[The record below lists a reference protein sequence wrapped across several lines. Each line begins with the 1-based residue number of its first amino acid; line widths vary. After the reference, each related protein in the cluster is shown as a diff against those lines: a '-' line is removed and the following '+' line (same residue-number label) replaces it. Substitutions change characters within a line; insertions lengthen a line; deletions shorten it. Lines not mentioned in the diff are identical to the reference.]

1 MPNSTTHPIKIK
13 TMTTLTTTQQDLINQ
28 IITEFVN
35 HNQASEVKK
44 TKSLLGV
51 DEIIDSVKRK
61 NAEILRIKEHN
72 KAVFRALEPIFVEN
86 YNSLYQEMNALGLNL
101 LCSLDW
107 SETYD
112 GRRHVSIRVSMF
124 SDRRSDLDF
133 YFDAKVT
140 GSYLQWEG
148 KALPNTI
155 VLHPVLLYSYNSEDF
170 TFEKLCK
177 HPGFRHRI
185 KSMYEKKVK

>member
-1 MPNSTTHPIKIK
+1 
-13 TMTTLTTTQQDLINQ
+13 MTTLTTTQQNLINQ
-28 IITEFVN
+28 IITEFIN

-61 NAEILRIKEHN
+61 NAEILRTKEHN
-72 KAVFRALEPIFVEN
+72 KAVFRALEPIFDEN
-86 YNSLYQEMNALGLNL
+86 YEALSEEMEALGLNL
-101 LCSLDW
+101 KYTHGW
-107 SETYD
+107 SETHD

-124 SDRRSDLDF
+124 GDDRRSDLDF

-148 KALPNTI
+148 QAVPSTVI
-155 VLHPVLLYSYNSEDF
+155 LHPVLLYSYGNADF
-170 TFEKLCK
+170 TFEQLCK
-177 HPGFRHRI
+177 HTGFRQRI
-185 KSMYEKKVK
+185 KSMYEKKIK